1 MVRTEE
7 FLVETGIS
15 EDKFRDLLSLEWVE
29 TETDDENNLL
39 ISDTDIYRV
48 RKMVRICEDF
58 DLPLIG
64 GTIIVDL
71 LERIDMLE
79 ERLREINDMQK
90 DSQKVF

>member
-7 FLVETGIS
+7 FLIETGIS
-15 EDKFRDLLSLEWVE
+15 EEKFRDLLSLEWVE
-29 TETDDENNLL
+29 TETDEENNLL

-48 RKMVRICEDF
+48 RKMIRICEDF

-71 LERIDMLE
+71 LERIDVLE
-79 ERLREINDMQK
+79 ESLREIKEMQK
-90 DSQKVF
+90 DSQRVL